1 MVCGGPPTRAAPLA
15 VSPLRRRSSLAR
27 VGYDL
32 ADARPTGATRGR
44 TSCFDTCFVL
54 SRSPMAPPLWCVV
67 TEYCTLIHVLH
78 LSRNDS
84 RRASHEYC
92 TKTTRTYGRVEESA
106 VNVNKLSETS
116 LLLGGRDLILK
127 KNRINANNE
136 SPSVTNVQK
145 IFSND
150 GDGDNDN

>member
-32 ADARPTGATRGR
+32 AAARPDGATRGT
-44 TSCFDTCFVL
+44 TSCFDTRFVP
-54 SRSPMAPPLWCVV
+54 SRYLAAPPLWCVV
-67 TEYCTLIHVLH
+67 TEYCRLIHVLH

-92 TKTTRTYGRVEESA
+92 TKTTRTYARVEESA
-106 VNVNKLSETS
+106 VSIDESSEM
-116 LLLGGRDLILK
+116 LFAFR
-127 KNRINANNE
+127 RA
-136 SPSVTNVQK
+136 
-145 IFSND
+145 
-150 GDGDNDN
+150 